1 MKIAEATSQT
11 VHVESLNTGGRTWA
25 LTTGLK
31 VLTTARDRY
40 NLIDDC
46 NRIRGHICAD
56 CTFGPACSFFP
67 KAAA

>member
-1 MKIAEATSQT
+1 MKIAETNSQI
-11 VHVESLNTGGRTWA
+11 VHVESLNSAAGTWA
-25 LTTGLK
+25 LTMGKK
-31 VLTTARDRY
+31 VLTRAYDRY